1 MFGNALKI
9 ALLAAAT
16 AHLAF
21 AVSQHDLIARLK
33 SDRDSGAEA
42 SKVTRTRIAER
53 LARDLDGERVSLE
66 ALTVNGFGGRSSLPG
81 VRLHQLGGLPTR
93 FGFYNETVRGGVL
106 LPLKQWTIVFL
117 TGDLPTEE
125 IRVVAIFPPI
135 VDVRRGQRVAIRGE
149 IIGAEI
155 MSGGVFRV
163 SLLVNEVKAQTPSLA
178 PPAGTQVR
186 P

>member
-21 AVSQHDLIARLK
+21 GVSQHDLIARLK

-42 SKVTRTRIAER
+42 SKVNRTRIAER

-81 VRLHQLGGLPTR
+81 
-93 FGFYNETVRGGVL
+93 
-106 LPLKQWTIVFL
+106 
-117 TGDLPTEE
+117 
-125 IRVVAIFPPI
+125 
-135 VDVRRGQRVAIRGE
+135 
-149 IIGAEI
+149 
-155 MSGGVFRV
+155 S
-163 SLLVNEVKAQTPSLA
+163 SLSSMT
-178 PPAGTQVR
+178 
-186 P
+186 